1 MKAKRYTLYTGLIC
15 LGLALIACIL
25 GSAAVGAAG
34 IPPLITSKVIL
45 SHLPFIGPTID
56 LNGIDSGTIL
66 IIMKIRLPRILLAA
80 SVGVALASSGAVFQG
95 IFKNPMADPYVLGV
109 SSGAAM
115 GATII
120 ILTGINGT
128 LLGFSFLTIGA
139 FIGALLTAF
148 TVFSIARA
156 GQKTPVVTLLLA
168 GIAVNFFLSALISTA
183 MAISKDK
190 MENIIFWTMG
200 SVSTANWNKL
210 LIVLMPIAVIMTLL
224 MTVTRDLNAMAM
236 GEENAKSLGVEV
248 EGLKLKL
255 LILAS
260 IMTAA
265 AVSVSGIIGF
275 VGLVVPHVVRMI
287 SGPDHRTLL
296 PFSALGGA
304 IFMVITDTGARMLVA
319 PAEMPLGVIT
329 SLLGAPYF
337 LLLLYQSKKHLQGRS
352 S

>member
-1 MKAKRYTLYTGLIC
+1 MKAKRYTLYSGSLLLSLI
-15 LGLALIACIL
+15 LMTCIL
-25 GSAAVGAAG
+25 GSAAMGAAG
-34 IPPLITSKVIL
+34 IPPTITSKVIL
-45 SHLPFIGPTID
+45 SHLPFIGSTID
-56 LNGIDSGTIL
+56 LSSVDSGTIL

-120 ILTGINGT
+120 ILTGISGS

-200 SVSTANWNKL
+200 SVSTANWHKL
-210 LIVLMPIAVIMTLL
+210 LIVVIPIAVILTIL
-224 MTVTRDLNAMAM
+224 MTVTRDLNAMAL
-236 GEENAKSLGVEV
+236 GEENAKSLGVEA

-296 PFSALGGA
+296 PFSAFGGA
-304 IFMVITDTGARMLVA
+304 IFMVITDTAARMLVA

-337 LLLLYQSKKHLQGRS
+337 LFLLYQSKKHLQGRS
-352 S
+352 L